1 MSNSSVSARSA
12 STVSAATGSSAVGA
26 GYPRPGR
33 DLGGRPVLTVRGPLS
48 AQIPWRVVIL
58 NVILVAA
65 IASLAFWGMLQ
76 GDYKL
81 APEKVIPALLG
92 EGKPIAVTFAQQRAA
107 RIVAA
112 LLVGAALGLS
122 GSIFQVI
129 SGNALGSPDIIGF
142 TNGAATGALLQIIVF
157 NSGPVEVALGAV
169 IGGLATS
176 ILVWLMTRNTGL
188 HGFRLVL
195 VGIGV
200 GSTLAA
206 FNALLVV
213 RASLTQAQTAASWL
227 AGSLNDMTW
236 ERTYSLLGLLLVVTP
251 LLLMLVRPLGAI
263 RFGDQVASGLGVSVN
278 SYRVA
283 ALFIG
288 VLLVSLATATTG
300 PIAFVALAAP
310 HIAKSLGRIGG
321 VGFTSSALMGAL
333 MVLGS
338 DLIGRFAIPGRIIQ
352 VGVVTGAIGGL
363 YLIYLI
369 YRERTRS

>member
-1 MSNSSVSARSA
+1 MSNSSALSMATASPANRSAR
-12 STVSAATGSSAVGA
+12 
-26 GYPRPGR
+26 RHGR
-33 DLGGRPVLTVRGPLS
+33 DLGGRPVLTVRGPVS
-48 AQIPWRVVIL
+48 AQVPWRVLIL
-58 NVILVAA
+58 NVALVVLIAA
-65 IASLAFWGMLQ
+65 LAFWGMLQ
-76 GDYKL
+76 GDYKI
-81 APEKVIPALLG
+81 APEKMIPALLG
-92 EGKPIAVTFAQQRAA
+92 EGKQITVAFAQQRAA

-122 GSIFQVI
+122 GAIFQVI

-169 IGGLATS
+169 VGGLATS
-176 ILVWLMTRNTGL
+176 VLVWLLTRRTGL

-227 AGSLNDMTW
+227 AGSLNDITW
-236 ERTYSLLGLLLVVTP
+236 ERTYALLGLLLVVTP

-278 SYRVA
+278 AYRVA

-310 HIAKSLGRIGG
+310 HIAKTLARSGG
-321 VGFTSSALMGAL
+321 VGFTSAALMGAL

-338 DLIGRFAIPGRIIQ
+338 DLIGRFAVPGRIIQ

-369 YRERTRS
+369 YLERKKS

>member
-1 MSNSSVSARSA
+1 MSNSSALSMATATASANRSAR
-12 STVSAATGSSAVGA
+12 
-26 GYPRPGR
+26 RRGR
-33 DLGGRPVLTVRGPLS
+33 DLGGRPVLTVRGPVS
-48 AQIPWRVVIL
+48 AQVPWRVLIL
-58 NVILVAA
+58 NVALVVLIAA
-65 IASLAFWGMLQ
+65 LAFWGMLQ
-76 GDYKL
+76 GDYNI
-81 APEKVIPALLG
+81 ASDKVIPALLG
-92 EGKPIAVTFAQQRAA
+92 EGKQITVAFAQQRAA

-122 GSIFQVI
+122 GAIFQVI

-169 IGGLATS
+169 VGGLATS
-176 ILVWLMTRNTGL
+176 VLVWLLTRRTGL

-206 FNALLVV
+206 FNSLLVV

-227 AGSLNDMTW
+227 AGSLNDITW
-236 ERTYSLLGLLLVVTP
+236 ERTYALLGLLLVVTP

-278 SYRVA
+278 AYRVA

-310 HIAKSLGRIGG
+310 HIAKTLARSGG
-321 VGFTSSALMGAL
+321 VGFTSAALMGAL

-338 DLIGRFAIPGRIIQ
+338 DLIGRFAVPGRIIQ
-352 VGVVTGAIGGL
+352 VGVVTGALGGL
-363 YLIYLI
+363 YLMYLI
-369 YRERTRS
+369 YLERKKS

>member
-1 MSNSSVSARSA
+1 MSNSSALSTATAAGPANRSERR
-12 STVSAATGSSAVGA
+12 S
-26 GYPRPGR
+26 GR

-48 AQIPWRVVIL
+48 AQVPWRVLVL
-58 NVILVAA
+58 NVALVVLIAA
-65 IASLAFWGMLQ
+65 LAFWGMLQ

-81 APEKVIPALLG
+81 APEKVIPALMG
-92 EGKPIAVTFAQQRAA
+92 EGKQIAVTFAQQRAA

-122 GSIFQVI
+122 GAIFQVI

-169 IGGLATS
+169 VGGLATS
-176 ILVWLMTRNTGL
+176 VLVWLLTRRTGL

-227 AGSLNDMTW
+227 AGSLNDITW
-236 ERTYSLLGLLLVVTP
+236 ERTYALLGLLLVVTP

-278 SYRVA
+278 AYRVA

-310 HIAKSLGRIGG
+310 HIAKTLARSGG
-321 VGFTSSALMGAL
+321 VGFTSAALMGAL

-338 DLIGRFAIPGRIIQ
+338 DLIGRFAVPGRIIQ

-369 YRERTRS
+369 YLERKKS

>member
-1 MSNSSVSARSA
+1 MSNSSALSMATATTPANRSAR
-12 STVSAATGSSAVGA
+12 
-26 GYPRPGR
+26 RRGR
-33 DLGGRPVLTVRGPLS
+33 DLGGRPVLTVRGPVS
-48 AQIPWRVVIL
+48 AQVPWRVLIL
-58 NVILVAA
+58 NVALVVLIAA
-65 IASLAFWGMLQ
+65 LAFWGMLQ
-76 GDYKL
+76 GDYNI
-81 APEKVIPALLG
+81 APDKVIPALLG
-92 EGKPIAVTFAQQRAA
+92 EGKQITVAFAQQRAA

-122 GSIFQVI
+122 GAIFQVI

-169 IGGLATS
+169 VGGLATS
-176 ILVWLMTRNTGL
+176 VLVWLLTRRTGL

-206 FNALLVV
+206 FNSLLVV

-227 AGSLNDMTW
+227 AGSLNDITW
-236 ERTYSLLGLLLVVTP
+236 ERTYALMGLLLVVTP

-278 SYRVA
+278 AYRVA

-310 HIAKSLGRIGG
+310 HIAKTLARSGG
-321 VGFTSSALMGAL
+321 VGFTSAALMGAL

-338 DLIGRFAIPGRIIQ
+338 DLIGRFAVPGRIIQ

-369 YRERTRS
+369 YLERKKS

>member
-1 MSNSSVSARSA
+1 MSNSSALSMATATTSANRSAR
-12 STVSAATGSSAVGA
+12 
-26 GYPRPGR
+26 RRGR
-33 DLGGRPVLTVRGPLS
+33 DLGGRPVLTVRGPVS
-48 AQIPWRVVIL
+48 AQVPWRVLIL
-58 NVILVAA
+58 NVALVVLIAA
-65 IASLAFWGMLQ
+65 LAFWGMLQ
-76 GDYKL
+76 GDYNI
-81 APEKVIPALLG
+81 APDKVIPALLG
-92 EGKPIAVTFAQQRAA
+92 EGKQITVAFAQQRAA

-122 GSIFQVI
+122 GAIFQVI

-169 IGGLATS
+169 VGGLATS
-176 ILVWLMTRNTGL
+176 VLVWLLTRRTGL

-227 AGSLNDMTW
+227 AGSLNDITW
-236 ERTYSLLGLLLVVTP
+236 ERTYALLGLLLVVTP

-278 SYRVA
+278 AYRVA

-310 HIAKSLGRIGG
+310 HIAKTLARSGG
-321 VGFTSSALMGAL
+321 VGFTSAALMGAL

-338 DLIGRFAIPGRIIQ
+338 DLIGRFAVPGRIIQ

-369 YRERTRS
+369 YLERKKS

>member
-1 MSNSSVSARSA
+1 MSNSSALSMATASPANRSAR
-12 STVSAATGSSAVGA
+12 
-26 GYPRPGR
+26 RRGR

-48 AQIPWRVVIL
+48 AQVPWRVLIL
-58 NVILVAA
+58 NVALVVLIAA
-65 IASLAFWGMLQ
+65 LAFWGMLQ
-76 GDYKL
+76 GDYKI
-81 APEKVIPALLG
+81 APEKMIPALLG
-92 EGKPIAVTFAQQRAA
+92 EGKQITVAFAQQRAA

-122 GSIFQVI
+122 GAIFQVI

-169 IGGLATS
+169 VGGLATS
-176 ILVWLMTRNTGL
+176 VLVWLLTRRTGL

-227 AGSLNDMTW
+227 AGSLNDITW
-236 ERTYSLLGLLLVVTP
+236 ERTYALLGLLLVVTP

-278 SYRVA
+278 AYRVA

-310 HIAKSLGRIGG
+310 HIAKTLARSGG
-321 VGFTSSALMGAL
+321 VGFTSAALMGAL

-338 DLIGRFAIPGRIIQ
+338 DLIGRFAVPGRIIQ

-369 YRERTRS
+369 YLERKKS

>member
-1 MSNSSVSARSA
+1 MSNSSALSMATATTPANRSAR
-12 STVSAATGSSAVGA
+12 
-26 GYPRPGR
+26 RRGR
-33 DLGGRPVLTVRGPLS
+33 DLGGRPVLTVRGPVS
-48 AQIPWRVVIL
+48 AQVPWRVLIL
-58 NVILVAA
+58 NVALVVLIAA
-65 IASLAFWGMLQ
+65 LAFWGMLQ
-76 GDYKL
+76 GDYKI
-81 APEKVIPALLG
+81 APEKMIPALLG
-92 EGKPIAVTFAQQRAA
+92 EGKQITVAFAQQRAA

-122 GSIFQVI
+122 GAIFQVI

-169 IGGLATS
+169 VGGLATS
-176 ILVWLMTRNTGL
+176 VLVWLLTRRTGL

-227 AGSLNDMTW
+227 AGSLNDITW
-236 ERTYSLLGLLLVVTP
+236 ERTYALLGLLLVVTP

-263 RFGDQVASGLGVSVN
+263 RFGDQVASGLGVCVN
-278 SYRVA
+278 AYRVA

-310 HIAKSLGRIGG
+310 HIAKTLARSGG
-321 VGFTSSALMGAL
+321 VGFTSAALMGAL

-338 DLIGRFAIPGRIIQ
+338 DLIGRFAVPGRIIQ

-369 YRERTRS
+369 YLERKKS

>member
-1 MSNSSVSARSA
+1 MSNSSALSMTTATTPANRSAR
-12 STVSAATGSSAVGA
+12 
-26 GYPRPGR
+26 RRGR
-33 DLGGRPVLTVRGPLS
+33 DLGGRPVLTVRGPVS
-48 AQIPWRVVIL
+48 AQVPWRVLIL
-58 NVILVAA
+58 NVALVVLIAA
-65 IASLAFWGMLQ
+65 LAFWGMLQ
-76 GDYKL
+76 GDYKI
-81 APEKVIPALLG
+81 APEKMIPALLG
-92 EGKPIAVTFAQQRAA
+92 EGKQITVAFAQQRAA

-122 GSIFQVI
+122 GAIFQVI

-169 IGGLATS
+169 VGGLATS
-176 ILVWLMTRNTGL
+176 VLVWLLTRRTGL

-206 FNALLVV
+206 FNSLLVV

-227 AGSLNDMTW
+227 AGSLNDITW
-236 ERTYSLLGLLLVVTP
+236 ERTYALLGLLLVVTP

-278 SYRVA
+278 AYRVA

-310 HIAKSLGRIGG
+310 HIAKTLARSGG
-321 VGFTSSALMGAL
+321 VGFTSAALMGAL

-338 DLIGRFAIPGRIIQ
+338 DLIGRFAVPGRIIQ

-369 YRERTRS
+369 YLERKKS

>member
-1 MSNSSVSARSA
+1 MSNSSALSMATATTSANRSAR
-12 STVSAATGSSAVGA
+12 
-26 GYPRPGR
+26 RRGR
-33 DLGGRPVLTVRGPLS
+33 DLGGRPVLTVRGLVS
-48 AQIPWRVVIL
+48 AQVPWRVLIL
-58 NVILVAA
+58 NVALVVLIAA
-65 IASLAFWGMLQ
+65 LAFWGMLQ
-76 GDYKL
+76 GDYKI
-81 APEKVIPALLG
+81 APEKMIPALLG
-92 EGKPIAVTFAQQRAA
+92 EGKQITVAFAQQRAA

-122 GSIFQVI
+122 GAIFQVI

-169 IGGLATS
+169 VGGLATS
-176 ILVWLMTRNTGL
+176 VLVWLLTRRTGL

-206 FNALLVV
+206 FNSLLVV

-227 AGSLNDMTW
+227 AGSLNDITW
-236 ERTYSLLGLLLVVTP
+236 ERTYALLGLLLVVTP

-278 SYRVA
+278 AYRVA

-310 HIAKSLGRIGG
+310 HIAKTLARSGG
-321 VGFTSSALMGAL
+321 VGFTSAALMGAL

-338 DLIGRFAIPGRIIQ
+338 DLIGRFAVPGRIIQ

-369 YRERTRS
+369 YLERKKS

>member
-1 MSNSSVSARSA
+1 MSNSSALSMATATTPANRSAR
-12 STVSAATGSSAVGA
+12 
-26 GYPRPGR
+26 RRGR
-33 DLGGRPVLTVRGPLS
+33 DLGGRPVLTVRGPVS
-48 AQIPWRVVIL
+48 AQVPWRVLIL
-58 NVILVAA
+58 NVALVVLIAA
-65 IASLAFWGMLQ
+65 LAFWGMLQ
-76 GDYKL
+76 GDYKI
-81 APEKVIPALLG
+81 APEKMIPALLG
-92 EGKPIAVTFAQQRAA
+92 EGKQITVAFAQQRAA

-122 GSIFQVI
+122 GAIFQVI

-157 NSGPVEVALGAV
+157 NSGPIEVALGAV
-169 IGGLATS
+169 VGGLATS
-176 ILVWLMTRNTGL
+176 VLVWLLTRRTGL

-227 AGSLNDMTW
+227 AGSLNDITW
-236 ERTYSLLGLLLVVTP
+236 ERTYALLGLLLVVTP

-278 SYRVA
+278 AYRVA

-310 HIAKSLGRIGG
+310 HIAKTLARSGG
-321 VGFTSSALMGAL
+321 VGFTSAALMGAL

-338 DLIGRFAIPGRIIQ
+338 DLIGRFAVPGRIIQ

-369 YRERTRS
+369 YLERKKS

>member
-1 MSNSSVSARSA
+1 MSNSSALSMATTTPANRS
-12 STVSAATGSSAVGA
+12 V
-26 GYPRPGR
+26 RRRGR

-48 AQIPWRVVIL
+48 AQVPWRVLIL
-58 NVILVAA
+58 NVALVVLIAA
-65 IASLAFWGMLQ
+65 LAFWGMLQ
-76 GDYKL
+76 GDYKI
-81 APEKVIPALLG
+81 APEKMIPALLG
-92 EGKPIAVTFAQQRAA
+92 EGKQITVAFAQQRAA

-122 GSIFQVI
+122 GAIFQVI

-169 IGGLATS
+169 VGGLATS
-176 ILVWLMTRNTGL
+176 VLVWLLTRRTGL

-227 AGSLNDMTW
+227 AGSLNDITW
-236 ERTYSLLGLLLVVTP
+236 ERTYALLGLLLVVTP

-278 SYRVA
+278 AYRVA

-310 HIAKSLGRIGG
+310 HIAKTLARSGG
-321 VGFTSSALMGAL
+321 VGFTSAALMGAL

-338 DLIGRFAIPGRIIQ
+338 DLIGRFAVPGRIIQ

-369 YRERTRS
+369 YLERKKS

>member
-1 MSNSSVSARSA
+1 MSNSSAL
-12 STVSAATGSSAVGA
+12 STATATSSANRA
-26 GYPRPGR
+26 ARRRGR

-48 AQIPWRVVIL
+48 AQVPWRVLIL
-58 NVILVAA
+58 NVALVVLIAA
-65 IASLAFWGMLQ
+65 LAFWGMLQ
-76 GDYKL
+76 GDYNI
-81 APEKVIPALLG
+81 APDKVIPALLG
-92 EGKPIAVTFAQQRAA
+92 EGKQITVAFAQQRAA

-122 GSIFQVI
+122 GAIFQVI

-169 IGGLATS
+169 VGGLATS
-176 ILVWLMTRNTGL
+176 VLVWLLTRRTGL

-206 FNALLVV
+206 FNSLLVV

-227 AGSLNDMTW
+227 AGSLNDITW
-236 ERTYSLLGLLLVVTP
+236 ERTYALLGLLLVVTP

-278 SYRVA
+278 AYRVA

-310 HIAKSLGRIGG
+310 HIAKTLARSGG
-321 VGFTSSALMGAL
+321 VGFTSAALMGAL

-338 DLIGRFAIPGRIIQ
+338 DLIGRFAVPGRIIQ

-369 YRERTRS
+369 YLERKKS

>member
-1 MSNSSVSARSA
+1 MSNSSALSMATATTSANRSAR
-12 STVSAATGSSAVGA
+12 
-26 GYPRPGR
+26 RRGR
-33 DLGGRPVLTVRGPLS
+33 DLGGRPVLTVRGPVS
-48 AQIPWRVVIL
+48 AQVPWRVLIL
-58 NVILVAA
+58 NVALVVLIAA
-65 IASLAFWGMLQ
+65 LAFWGMLQ
-76 GDYKL
+76 GDYKI
-81 APEKVIPALLG
+81 APEKMIPALLG
-92 EGKPIAVTFAQQRAA
+92 EGKQITVAFAQQRAA

-122 GSIFQVI
+122 GAIFQVI

-157 NSGPVEVALGAV
+157 NSGSVEVALGAV
-169 IGGLATS
+169 VGGLATS
-176 ILVWLMTRNTGL
+176 VLVWLLTRRTGL

-206 FNALLVV
+206 FNSLLVV

-227 AGSLNDMTW
+227 AGSLNDITW
-236 ERTYSLLGLLLVVTP
+236 ERTYALLGLLLVVTP

-278 SYRVA
+278 AYRVA

-310 HIAKSLGRIGG
+310 HIAKTLARSGG
-321 VGFTSSALMGAL
+321 VGFTSAALMGAL

-338 DLIGRFAIPGRIIQ
+338 DLIGRFAVPGRIIQ

-369 YRERTRS
+369 YLERKKS

>member
-1 MSNSSVSARSA
+1 MSNSSALSMTTATTPANRSAR
-12 STVSAATGSSAVGA
+12 
-26 GYPRPGR
+26 RRGR
-33 DLGGRPVLTVRGPLS
+33 DLGGRPVLTVRGPVS
-48 AQIPWRVVIL
+48 AQVPWRVLIL
-58 NVILVAA
+58 NVALVVLIAA
-65 IASLAFWGMLQ
+65 LAFWGMLQ
-76 GDYKL
+76 GDYNI
-81 APEKVIPALLG
+81 ASDKVIPALLG
-92 EGKPIAVTFAQQRAA
+92 EGKQITVAFAQQRAA

-122 GSIFQVI
+122 GAIFQVI

-169 IGGLATS
+169 VGGLATS
-176 ILVWLMTRNTGL
+176 VLVWLLTRRTGL

-206 FNALLVV
+206 FNSLLVV

-227 AGSLNDMTW
+227 AGSLNDITW
-236 ERTYSLLGLLLVVTP
+236 ERTYALLGLLLVVTP

-278 SYRVA
+278 AYRVA

-310 HIAKSLGRIGG
+310 HIAKTLARSGG
-321 VGFTSSALMGAL
+321 VGFTSAALMGAL

-338 DLIGRFAIPGRIIQ
+338 DLIGRFAVPGRIIQ

-369 YRERTRS
+369 YLERKKS

>member
-1 MSNSSVSARSA
+1 MSNSSALSMATATTPANRSAR
-12 STVSAATGSSAVGA
+12 
-26 GYPRPGR
+26 RRGR
-33 DLGGRPVLTVRGPLS
+33 DLGGRPVLTVRGPVS
-48 AQIPWRVVIL
+48 AQVPWRVLIL
-58 NVILVAA
+58 NVALVVLIAA
-65 IASLAFWGMLQ
+65 LAFWGMLQ
-76 GDYKL
+76 GDYNI
-81 APEKVIPALLG
+81 APDKVIPALLG
-92 EGKPIAVTFAQQRAA
+92 EGKQITVAFAQQRAA

-122 GSIFQVI
+122 GAIFQVI

-176 ILVWLMTRNTGL
+176 VLVWLLTRRTGL

-227 AGSLNDMTW
+227 AGSLNDITW
-236 ERTYSLLGLLLVVTP
+236 ERTYALLGLLLVVTP

-278 SYRVA
+278 AYRVA

-310 HIAKSLGRIGG
+310 HIAKTLARSGG
-321 VGFTSSALMGAL
+321 VGFTSAALMGAL

-338 DLIGRFAIPGRIIQ
+338 DLIGRFAVPGRIIQ

-369 YRERTRS
+369 YLERKKS

>member
-1 MSNSSVSARSA
+1 MSNSSALSTATASPANRSAR
-12 STVSAATGSSAVGA
+12 
-26 GYPRPGR
+26 RRGR
-33 DLGGRPVLTVRGPLS
+33 DLGGRPVLTVRGPVS
-48 AQIPWRVVIL
+48 AQVPWRVLIL
-58 NVILVAA
+58 NVALVVLIAA
-65 IASLAFWGMLQ
+65 LAFWGMLQ
-76 GDYKL
+76 GDYKI
-81 APEKVIPALLG
+81 APEKMIPALLG
-92 EGKPIAVTFAQQRAA
+92 EGKQITVAFAQQRAA

-122 GSIFQVI
+122 GAIFQVI

-169 IGGLATS
+169 VGGLATS
-176 ILVWLMTRNTGL
+176 VLVWLLTRRTGL

-227 AGSLNDMTW
+227 AGSLNDITW
-236 ERTYSLLGLLLVVTP
+236 ERTYALLGLLLVVTP

-278 SYRVA
+278 AYRVA

-310 HIAKSLGRIGG
+310 HIAKTLARSGG
-321 VGFTSSALMGAL
+321 VGFTSAALMGAL

-338 DLIGRFAIPGRIIQ
+338 DLIGRFAVPGRIIQ

-369 YRERTRS
+369 YLERKKS

>member
-1 MSNSSVSARSA
+1 MSNSSALSMATASPANRSAR
-12 STVSAATGSSAVGA
+12 
-26 GYPRPGR
+26 RRGR
-33 DLGGRPVLTVRGPLS
+33 DLGGRPVLTVRGPVS
-48 AQIPWRVVIL
+48 AQVPWRVLIL
-58 NVILVAA
+58 NVALVVLIAA
-65 IASLAFWGMLQ
+65 LAFWGMLQ
-76 GDYKL
+76 GDYNI
-81 APEKVIPALLG
+81 ASDKVIPALLG
-92 EGKPIAVTFAQQRAA
+92 EGKQITVAFAQQRAA

-122 GSIFQVI
+122 GAIFQVI

-169 IGGLATS
+169 VGGLATS
-176 ILVWLMTRNTGL
+176 VLVWLLTRRTGL

-206 FNALLVV
+206 FNSLLVV

-227 AGSLNDMTW
+227 AGSLNDITW
-236 ERTYSLLGLLLVVTP
+236 ERTYALLGLLFVVTP

-278 SYRVA
+278 AYRVA

-310 HIAKSLGRIGG
+310 HIAKTLARSGG
-321 VGFTSSALMGAL
+321 VGFTSAALMGAL

-338 DLIGRFAIPGRIIQ
+338 DLIGRFAVPGRIIQ

-369 YRERTRS
+369 YLERKKS

>member
-1 MSNSSVSARSA
+1 MSNSSALSMATATTSANRSAR
-12 STVSAATGSSAVGA
+12 
-26 GYPRPGR
+26 RRGR
-33 DLGGRPVLTVRGPLS
+33 DLGGRPVLTVRGPVS
-48 AQIPWRVVIL
+48 AQVPWRVLIL
-58 NVILVAA
+58 NVALVVLIAA
-65 IASLAFWGMLQ
+65 LAFWGMLQ
-76 GDYKL
+76 GDYKI
-81 APEKVIPALLG
+81 APEKMIPALLG
-92 EGKPIAVTFAQQRAA
+92 EGKQITVAFAQQRAA

-122 GSIFQVI
+122 GAIFQVI

-169 IGGLATS
+169 VGGLATS
-176 ILVWLMTRNTGL
+176 VLVWLLTRRTGL

-206 FNALLVV
+206 FNSLLVV

-227 AGSLNDMTW
+227 AGSLNDITW
-236 ERTYSLLGLLLVVTP
+236 ERTYALLGLLFVVTP

-278 SYRVA
+278 AYRVA

-310 HIAKSLGRIGG
+310 HIAKTLARSGG
-321 VGFTSSALMGAL
+321 VGFTSAALMGAL

-338 DLIGRFAIPGRIIQ
+338 DLIGRFAVPGRIIQ

-369 YRERTRS
+369 YLERKKS

>member
-1 MSNSSVSARSA
+1 MSNSSALSMATATTPANRSAR
-12 STVSAATGSSAVGA
+12 
-26 GYPRPGR
+26 RRGR

-48 AQIPWRVVIL
+48 AQVPWRVLVL
-58 NVILVAA
+58 NVALVVLIAA
-65 IASLAFWGMLQ
+65 LAFWGMLQ
-76 GDYKL
+76 GDYNI
-81 APEKVIPALLG
+81 ASDKVIPALLV
-92 EGKPIAVTFAQQRAA
+92 EGKQITVAFAQQRAA

-122 GSIFQVI
+122 GAIFQVI

-169 IGGLATS
+169 VGGLATS
-176 ILVWLMTRNTGL
+176 VLVWLLTRRTGL

-206 FNALLVV
+206 FNSLLVV

-227 AGSLNDMTW
+227 AGSLNDITW
-236 ERTYSLLGLLLVVTP
+236 ERTYALLGLLLVVTP

-278 SYRVA
+278 AYRVA

-310 HIAKSLGRIGG
+310 HIAKTLARSGG
-321 VGFTSSALMGAL
+321 VGFTSAALMGAL

-338 DLIGRFAIPGRIIQ
+338 DLIGRFAVPGRIIP

-369 YRERTRS
+369 YLERKKS

>member
-1 MSNSSVSARSA
+1 MSNSSALSMATATTPANRSAR
-12 STVSAATGSSAVGA
+12 
-26 GYPRPGR
+26 RRGR
-33 DLGGRPVLTVRGPLS
+33 DLGGRPVLTVRGPVS
-48 AQIPWRVVIL
+48 AQVPWRVLIL
-58 NVILVAA
+58 NVALVVLIAA
-65 IASLAFWGMLQ
+65 LAFWGMLQ
-76 GDYKL
+76 GDYNI
-81 APEKVIPALLG
+81 ASDKVIPALLG
-92 EGKPIAVTFAQQRAA
+92 EGKQITVAFAQQRAA

-122 GSIFQVI
+122 GAIFQVI

-169 IGGLATS
+169 VGGLATS
-176 ILVWLMTRNTGL
+176 VLVWLLTRRTGL

-227 AGSLNDMTW
+227 AGSLNDITW
-236 ERTYSLLGLLLVVTP
+236 ERTYALLGLLFVVTP

-278 SYRVA
+278 AYRVA

-310 HIAKSLGRIGG
+310 HIAKTLARSGG
-321 VGFTSSALMGAL
+321 VGFTSAALMGAL

-338 DLIGRFAIPGRIIQ
+338 DLIGRFAVPGRIIQ

-369 YRERTRS
+369 YLERKKS

>member
-1 MSNSSVSARSA
+1 MSNSSAVSTATATSSANRSARRS
-12 STVSAATGSSAVGA
+12 
-26 GYPRPGR
+26 GR

-48 AQIPWRVVIL
+48 AQVPWRVLIL
-58 NVILVAA
+58 NVALVVLIAA
-65 IASLAFWGMLQ
+65 LAFWGMLQ

-81 APEKVIPALLG
+81 APEKVIPALMG
-92 EGKPIAVTFAQQRAA
+92 EGKQIAVTFAQQRAA

-122 GSIFQVI
+122 GAIFQVI

-169 IGGLATS
+169 VGGLATS
-176 ILVWLMTRNTGL
+176 VLVGLLTRRTGL

-206 FNALLVV
+206 FNSLLVV

-227 AGSLNDMTW
+227 AGSLNDITW
-236 ERTYSLLGLLLVVTP
+236 ERTYALLGLLLVVTP

-278 SYRVA
+278 AYRVA

-310 HIAKSLGRIGG
+310 HIAKTLARSGG
-321 VGFTSSALMGAL
+321 VGFTSAALMGAL

-338 DLIGRFAIPGRIIQ
+338 DLIGRFAVPGRIIQ

-369 YRERTRS
+369 YLERKKS

>member
-1 MSNSSVSARSA
+1 MSNSSALSMATATTPANRSAR
-12 STVSAATGSSAVGA
+12 
-26 GYPRPGR
+26 RHGR
-33 DLGGRPVLTVRGPLS
+33 DLGGRPVLTVRGPVS
-48 AQIPWRVVIL
+48 AQVPWRVLIL
-58 NVILVAA
+58 NVALVVLIAA
-65 IASLAFWGMLQ
+65 LAFWGMLQ
-76 GDYKL
+76 GDYNI
-81 APEKVIPALLG
+81 ASDKVIPALLG
-92 EGKPIAVTFAQQRAA
+92 EGKQITVAFAQQRAA

-122 GSIFQVI
+122 GAIFQVI

-169 IGGLATS
+169 VGGLATS
-176 ILVWLMTRNTGL
+176 VLVWLLTRRTGL

-206 FNALLVV
+206 FNSLLVV

-227 AGSLNDMTW
+227 AGSLNDITW
-236 ERTYSLLGLLLVVTP
+236 ERTYALLGLLLVVTP

-278 SYRVA
+278 AYRVA

-310 HIAKSLGRIGG
+310 HIAKTLARSGG
-321 VGFTSSALMGAL
+321 VGFTSAALMGAL

-338 DLIGRFAIPGRIIQ
+338 DLIGRFAVPGRIIQ

-369 YRERTRS
+369 YLERKKS

>member
-1 MSNSSVSARSA
+1 MSNSSALSMATATTSANRSAR
-12 STVSAATGSSAVGA
+12 
-26 GYPRPGR
+26 RRGR
-33 DLGGRPVLTVRGPLS
+33 DLGGRPVLTVRGPVS
-48 AQIPWRVVIL
+48 AQVPWRVLIL
-58 NVILVAA
+58 NVALVVLIAA
-65 IASLAFWGMLQ
+65 LAFWGMLQ
-76 GDYKL
+76 GDYKI
-81 APEKVIPALLG
+81 APEKMIPALLG
-92 EGKPIAVTFAQQRAA
+92 EGKQITVAFAQQRAA

-122 GSIFQVI
+122 GAIFQVI

-169 IGGLATS
+169 VGGLATWV
-176 ILVWLMTRNTGL
+176 LVWLLTRRTGL

-206 FNALLVV
+206 FNSLLVV

-227 AGSLNDMTW
+227 AGSLNDITW
-236 ERTYSLLGLLLVVTP
+236 ERTYALLGLLLVVTP

-278 SYRVA
+278 AYRVA

-310 HIAKSLGRIGG
+310 HIAKTLARSGG
-321 VGFTSSALMGAL
+321 VGFTSAALMGAL

-338 DLIGRFAIPGRIIQ
+338 DLIGRFAVPGRIIQ

-369 YRERTRS
+369 YLERKKS

>member
-1 MSNSSVSARSA
+1 MSNSSALSMATATTPANRSAR
-12 STVSAATGSSAVGA
+12 
-26 GYPRPGR
+26 RRGR
-33 DLGGRPVLTVRGPLS
+33 DLGGRPVLTVRGPVS
-48 AQIPWRVVIL
+48 AQVPWRVLIL
-58 NVILVAA
+58 NVALVVLIAA
-65 IASLAFWGMLQ
+65 LAFWGMLQ
-76 GDYKL
+76 GDYNI
-81 APEKVIPALLG
+81 APDKVIPALLG
-92 EGKPIAVTFAQQRAA
+92 EGKQITVAFAQQRAA

-122 GSIFQVI
+122 GAIFQVI

-169 IGGLATS
+169 VGGLATS
-176 ILVWLMTRNTGL
+176 VLVWLLTRRTGL

-206 FNALLVV
+206 FNSLLVV

-227 AGSLNDMTW
+227 AGSLNDITW
-236 ERTYSLLGLLLVVTP
+236 ERTYALLGLLLVVTP

-278 SYRVA
+278 AYRVA

-310 HIAKSLGRIGG
+310 HIAKTLARSGG
-321 VGFTSSALMGAL
+321 VGFTSAALMGAL

-338 DLIGRFAIPGRIIQ
+338 DLIGRFAVSGRIIQ

-369 YRERTRS
+369 YLERKKS

>member
-1 MSNSSVSARSA
+1 MSNSSALSMATATTPANRSAR
-12 STVSAATGSSAVGA
+12 
-26 GYPRPGR
+26 RHGR
-33 DLGGRPVLTVRGPLS
+33 DLGGRPVLTVRGPVS
-48 AQIPWRVVIL
+48 AQVPWRVLIL
-58 NVILVAA
+58 NVALVVLIAA
-65 IASLAFWGMLQ
+65 LAFWGMLQ
-76 GDYKL
+76 GDYKI
-81 APEKVIPALLG
+81 APEKMIPALLG
-92 EGKPIAVTFAQQRAA
+92 EGKQITVAFAQQRAA

-122 GSIFQVI
+122 GAIFQVI

-169 IGGLATS
+169 VGGLATS
-176 ILVWLMTRNTGL
+176 VLVWLLTRRTGL

-206 FNALLVV
+206 FNSLLVV

-227 AGSLNDMTW
+227 AGSLNDITW
-236 ERTYSLLGLLLVVTP
+236 ERTYALLGLLLVVTP

-278 SYRVA
+278 AYRVA

-310 HIAKSLGRIGG
+310 HIAKTLARSGG
-321 VGFTSSALMGAL
+321 VGFTSAALMGAL

-369 YRERTRS
+369 YLERKKS

>member
-1 MSNSSVSARSA
+1 MSNSSALSMATATTPANRSAR
-12 STVSAATGSSAVGA
+12 
-26 GYPRPGR
+26 RRGR
-33 DLGGRPVLTVRGPLS
+33 DLGGRPVLTVRGPVS
-48 AQIPWRVVIL
+48 AQVPWRVLIL
-58 NVILVAA
+58 NVALVVLIAA
-65 IASLAFWGMLQ
+65 LAFWGMLQ
-76 GDYKL
+76 GDYNI
-81 APEKVIPALLG
+81 APDKVIPALLG
-92 EGKPIAVTFAQQRAA
+92 EGKQITVAFAQQRAA

-122 GSIFQVI
+122 GAIFQVI

-169 IGGLATS
+169 VGGLATS
-176 ILVWLMTRNTGL
+176 VLVWLLTRRTGL

-227 AGSLNDMTW
+227 AGSLNDITW
-236 ERTYSLLGLLLVVTP
+236 ERTYALLGLLLVVTP

-278 SYRVA
+278 AYRVA

-310 HIAKSLGRIGG
+310 HIAKTLARSGG
-321 VGFTSSALMGAL
+321 VGFTSAALMGAL

-338 DLIGRFAIPGRIIQ
+338 DLIGRFAVPGRIIQ

-369 YRERTRS
+369 YLERKKS

>member
-1 MSNSSVSARSA
+1 MSNSSALSMATATTPANRSAR
-12 STVSAATGSSAVGA
+12 
-26 GYPRPGR
+26 RRGR
-33 DLGGRPVLTVRGPLS
+33 DLGGRPVLTVRGPVS
-48 AQIPWRVVIL
+48 AQVPWRVLIL
-58 NVILVAA
+58 NVALVVLIAA
-65 IASLAFWGMLQ
+65 LAFWGMLQ
-76 GDYKL
+76 GDYNI
-81 APEKVIPALLG
+81 ASDKVIPALLG
-92 EGKPIAVTFAQQRAA
+92 EGKQITVAFAQQRAA

-122 GSIFQVI
+122 GAIFQVI

-169 IGGLATS
+169 VGGLATS
-176 ILVWLMTRNTGL
+176 VLVWLLTRRTGL

-206 FNALLVV
+206 FNSLLVV

-227 AGSLNDMTW
+227 AGSLNDITW
-236 ERTYSLLGLLLVVTP
+236 ERTYALLGLLLVVTP
-251 LLLMLVRPLGAI
+251 LLLMLVRPLGVI

-278 SYRVA
+278 AYRVA

-310 HIAKSLGRIGG
+310 HIAKTLARSGG
-321 VGFTSSALMGAL
+321 VGFTSAALMGAL

-338 DLIGRFAIPGRIIQ
+338 DLIGRFAVPGRIIQ

-369 YRERTRS
+369 YLERKKS

>member
-1 MSNSSVSARSA
+1 MSNSSAVSTATATVNRSAR
-12 STVSAATGSSAVGA
+12 
-26 GYPRPGR
+26 RRGR
-33 DLGGRPVLTVRGPLS
+33 DLGGRPVLTVRGPVS
-48 AQIPWRVVIL
+48 AQVPWRVLIL
-58 NVILVAA
+58 NVALVAL
-65 IASLAFWGMLQ
+65 IAALAFWGMLQ
-76 GDYKL
+76 GEYKI
-81 APEKVIPALLG
+81 APEKVIPTLMG
-92 EGKPIAVTFAQQRAA
+92 EGKQIAVTFAQQRAA

-122 GSIFQVI
+122 GAIFQVI

-169 IGGLATS
+169 VGGLATS
-176 ILVWLMTRNTGL
+176 VLVWLLTRRTGL

-227 AGSLNDMTW
+227 AGSLNDITW
-236 ERTYSLLGLLLVVTP
+236 ERTYALMGLLLVVTP

-278 SYRVA
+278 AYRVA

-310 HIAKSLGRIGG
+310 HIAKTLARSGG
-321 VGFTSSALMGAL
+321 VGFTSAALMGAL

-338 DLIGRFAIPGRIIQ
+338 DLIGRFAVPGRIIQ

-369 YRERTRS
+369 YLERKKS

>member
-1 MSNSSVSARSA
+1 MSNSSALSMATATTSANRSAR
-12 STVSAATGSSAVGA
+12 
-26 GYPRPGR
+26 RRGR
-33 DLGGRPVLTVRGPLS
+33 ALGGRPVLTVRGPVS
-48 AQIPWRVVIL
+48 AQVPWRVLIL
-58 NVILVAA
+58 NVALVVLIAA
-65 IASLAFWGMLQ
+65 LAFWGMLQ
-76 GDYKL
+76 GDYNI
-81 APEKVIPALLG
+81 APDKVIPALLG
-92 EGKPIAVTFAQQRAA
+92 EGKQITVAFAQQRAA

-122 GSIFQVI
+122 GAIFQVI

-169 IGGLATS
+169 VGGLATS
-176 ILVWLMTRNTGL
+176 VLVWLLTRRTGL

-227 AGSLNDMTW
+227 AGSLNDITW
-236 ERTYSLLGLLLVVTP
+236 ERTYALLGLLFVVTP

-278 SYRVA
+278 AYRVA

-310 HIAKSLGRIGG
+310 HIAKTLARSGG
-321 VGFTSSALMGAL
+321 VGFTSAALMGAL

-338 DLIGRFAIPGRIIQ
+338 DLIGRFAVPGRIIQ

-369 YRERTRS
+369 YLERKKS

>member
-1 MSNSSVSARSA
+1 MSNSSALSMATATTSANRSAR
-12 STVSAATGSSAVGA
+12 
-26 GYPRPGR
+26 RRGR
-33 DLGGRPVLTVRGPLS
+33 DLGGRPVLTVRGPVS
-48 AQIPWRVVIL
+48 AQVPWRVLIL
-58 NVILVAA
+58 NVALVVLIAA
-65 IASLAFWGMLQ
+65 LAFWGMLQ
-76 GDYKL
+76 GDYKI
-81 APEKVIPALLG
+81 APEKMIPALLG
-92 EGKPIAVTFAQQRAA
+92 EGKQITVAFAQQRAA

-122 GSIFQVI
+122 GAIFQVI

-169 IGGLATS
+169 VGGLATS
-176 ILVWLMTRNTGL
+176 VLVWLLTRRTGL

-206 FNALLVV
+206 FNSLLVV

-227 AGSLNDMTW
+227 AGSLNDITW
-236 ERTYSLLGLLLVVTP
+236 ERTYALLGLLLVVTP

-278 SYRVA
+278 AYRVA

-310 HIAKSLGRIGG
+310 HIAKTLARSGG
-321 VGFTSSALMGAL
+321 VGFTSAALMGAL

-338 DLIGRFAIPGRIIQ
+338 DLIGRFAVPGRIIQ

-369 YRERTRS
+369 YLERKKS

>member
-1 MSNSSVSARSA
+1 MSNSSALSMATATTPANRSAR
-12 STVSAATGSSAVGA
+12 
-26 GYPRPGR
+26 RRGR
-33 DLGGRPVLTVRGPLS
+33 DLGGRPVLTVRGPVS
-48 AQIPWRVVIL
+48 AQVPWRVLIL
-58 NVILVAA
+58 NVALVVLIAA
-65 IASLAFWGMLQ
+65 LAFWGMLQ
-76 GDYKL
+76 GDYNI
-81 APEKVIPALLG
+81 ASDKVIPALLG
-92 EGKPIAVTFAQQRAA
+92 EGKQITVAFAQQRAA

-122 GSIFQVI
+122 GAIFQVI

-176 ILVWLMTRNTGL
+176 VLVWLLTRRTGL

-227 AGSLNDMTW
+227 AGSLNDITW
-236 ERTYSLLGLLLVVTP
+236 ERTYALLGLLLVVTP

-278 SYRVA
+278 AYRVA

-310 HIAKSLGRIGG
+310 HIAKTLARSGG
-321 VGFTSSALMGAL
+321 VGFTSAALMGAL

-338 DLIGRFAIPGRIIQ
+338 DLIGRFAVPGRIIQ

-369 YRERTRS
+369 YLERKKS

>member
-1 MSNSSVSARSA
+1 MSNSSALSMATATTPANRSAR
-12 STVSAATGSSAVGA
+12 
-26 GYPRPGR
+26 RRGR
-33 DLGGRPVLTVRGPLS
+33 DLGGRPVLTVRGPVS
-48 AQIPWRVVIL
+48 AQVPWRVLIL
-58 NVILVAA
+58 NVALVVLIAA
-65 IASLAFWGMLQ
+65 LAFWGMLQ
-76 GDYKL
+76 GDYNI

-92 EGKPIAVTFAQQRAA
+92 EGKQITVAFAQQRAA

-122 GSIFQVI
+122 GAIFQVI

-169 IGGLATS
+169 VGGLATS
-176 ILVWLMTRNTGL
+176 VLVWLLTRRTGL

-206 FNALLVV
+206 FNSLLVV

-227 AGSLNDMTW
+227 AGSLNDITW
-236 ERTYSLLGLLLVVTP
+236 ERTYALLGLLLVVTP

-278 SYRVA
+278 AYRVA

-310 HIAKSLGRIGG
+310 HIAKTLARSGG
-321 VGFTSSALMGAL
+321 GGFTSAALMGAL

-338 DLIGRFAIPGRIIQ
+338 DLIGRFAVPGRIIQ

-369 YRERTRS
+369 YLERKKS

>member
-1 MSNSSVSARSA
+1 MSNSSAL
-12 STVSAATGSSAVGA
+12 STATATSSANRA
-26 GYPRPGR
+26 ARRRGR

-48 AQIPWRVVIL
+48 AQVPWRVLIL
-58 NVILVAA
+58 NVALVVLIAA
-65 IASLAFWGMLQ
+65 LAFWGMLQ

-81 APEKVIPALLG
+81 APEKVIPALMG
-92 EGKPIAVTFAQQRAA
+92 EGKQIAVTFAQQRAA

-122 GSIFQVI
+122 GAIFQVI

-169 IGGLATS
+169 VGGLATS
-176 ILVWLMTRNTGL
+176 VLVWLLTRRTGL

-227 AGSLNDMTW
+227 AGSLNDITW
-236 ERTYSLLGLLLVVTP
+236 ERTYALLGLLLVVTP
-251 LLLMLVRPLGAI
+251 LLLILVRPLGAI

-278 SYRVA
+278 AYRVA

-310 HIAKSLGRIGG
+310 HIAKTLARSGG
-321 VGFTSSALMGAL
+321 VGFTSAALMGAL

-338 DLIGRFAIPGRIIQ
+338 DLIGRFAVPGRIIQ

-369 YRERTRS
+369 YLERKKS

>member
-1 MSNSSVSARSA
+1 MSNSSALSMATATTSANRSAR
-12 STVSAATGSSAVGA
+12 
-26 GYPRPGR
+26 RRGR
-33 DLGGRPVLTVRGPLS
+33 DLGGRPVLTVRGPVS
-48 AQIPWRVVIL
+48 AQVPWRVLIL
-58 NVILVAA
+58 NVALVVLIAA
-65 IASLAFWGMLQ
+65 LAFWGMLQ
-76 GDYKL
+76 GDYKI
-81 APEKVIPALLG
+81 APEKMIPALLG
-92 EGKPIAVTFAQQRAA
+92 EGKQITVAFAQQRAA

-112 LLVGAALGLS
+112 LLVGAALALS
-122 GSIFQVI
+122 GAIFQVI

-169 IGGLATS
+169 VGGLATS
-176 ILVWLMTRNTGL
+176 VLVWLLTRRTGL

-227 AGSLNDMTW
+227 AGSLNDITW
-236 ERTYSLLGLLLVVTP
+236 ERTYALLGLLLVVTP

-278 SYRVA
+278 AYRVA

-310 HIAKSLGRIGG
+310 HIAKTLARSGG
-321 VGFTSSALMGAL
+321 VGFTSAALMGAL

-338 DLIGRFAIPGRIIQ
+338 DLIGRFAVPGRIIQ

-369 YRERTRS
+369 YLERKKS

>member
-1 MSNSSVSARSA
+1 MSNSSALSMATATTSANRSAR
-12 STVSAATGSSAVGA
+12 
-26 GYPRPGR
+26 RRGR
-33 DLGGRPVLTVRGPLS
+33 DLGGRPVLTVRGPVS
-48 AQIPWRVVIL
+48 AQVPWRVLIL
-58 NVILVAA
+58 NVALVVLIAA
-65 IASLAFWGMLQ
+65 LAFWGMLQ
-76 GDYKL
+76 GDYKI

-92 EGKPIAVTFAQQRAA
+92 EGKQITVAFAQQRAA

-122 GSIFQVI
+122 GAIFQVI

-169 IGGLATS
+169 VGGLATS
-176 ILVWLMTRNTGL
+176 VLVWLLTRRTGL

-206 FNALLVV
+206 FNSLLVV

-227 AGSLNDMTW
+227 AGSLNDITW
-236 ERTYSLLGLLLVVTP
+236 ERTYALLGLLLVVTP

-278 SYRVA
+278 AYRVA

-310 HIAKSLGRIGG
+310 HIAKTLARSGG
-321 VGFTSSALMGAL
+321 VGFTSAALMGAL

-338 DLIGRFAIPGRIIQ
+338 DLIGRFAVPGRIIQ

-369 YRERTRS
+369 YLERKKS

>member
-1 MSNSSVSARSA
+1 MSNSSALSMATATASANRSAR
-12 STVSAATGSSAVGA
+12 
-26 GYPRPGR
+26 RRGR
-33 DLGGRPVLTVRGPLS
+33 DLGGRPVLTVRGPVS
-48 AQIPWRVVIL
+48 AQVPWRVLIL
-58 NVILVAA
+58 NVALVVLIAA
-65 IASLAFWGMLQ
+65 LAFWGMLQ
-76 GDYKL
+76 GDYKI
-81 APEKVIPALLG
+81 APEKMIPALLG
-92 EGKPIAVTFAQQRAA
+92 EGKQITVAFAQQRAA

-122 GSIFQVI
+122 GAIFQVI

-169 IGGLATS
+169 VGGLATS
-176 ILVWLMTRNTGL
+176 VLVWLLTRRTGL

-227 AGSLNDMTW
+227 AGSLNDITW
-236 ERTYSLLGLLLVVTP
+236 ERTYALLGLLLVVTP

-278 SYRVA
+278 AYRVA

-310 HIAKSLGRIGG
+310 HIAKTLARSGG
-321 VGFTSSALMGAL
+321 VGFTSAALMGAL

-338 DLIGRFAIPGRIIQ
+338 DLIGRFAVPGRIIQ

-369 YRERTRS
+369 YLERKKS

>member
-1 MSNSSVSARSA
+1 MSNSSALSMATATTPANRSAR
-12 STVSAATGSSAVGA
+12 
-26 GYPRPGR
+26 RRGR
-33 DLGGRPVLTVRGPLS
+33 DLGGRPVLTVRGPVS
-48 AQIPWRVVIL
+48 AQVPWRVLIL
-58 NVILVAA
+58 NVALVVLIAA
-65 IASLAFWGMLQ
+65 LAFWGMLQ
-76 GDYKL
+76 GDYKI
-81 APEKVIPALLG
+81 APEKMIPALLG
-92 EGKPIAVTFAQQRAA
+92 EGKQITVAFAQQRAA

-122 GSIFQVI
+122 GAIFQVI

-169 IGGLATS
+169 VGGLATS
-176 ILVWLMTRNTGL
+176 VLVWLLTRRTGL

-206 FNALLVV
+206 FNSLLVV

-227 AGSLNDMTW
+227 AGSLNDITW
-236 ERTYSLLGLLLVVTP
+236 ERTYALLGLLLVVTP

-278 SYRVA
+278 AYRVA

-288 VLLVSLATATTG
+288 VLLVSMATATTG

-310 HIAKSLGRIGG
+310 HIAKTLARSGG
-321 VGFTSSALMGAL
+321 VGFTSAALMGAL

-338 DLIGRFAIPGRIIQ
+338 DLIGRFAVPGRIIQ

-369 YRERTRS
+369 YLERKKS